1 MSCGVGCSH
10 GSDPVL
16 LWLWCRLAATALI
29 RPLAWEPPYALGAAL
44 QKAKTHTQKN
54 NNNVNERESEI
65 QMLIEDGVM
74 VHPCPLPCVLQCLC
88 RGCIHPLPTKGGLTS

>member
-54 NNNVNERESEI
+54 NNNVIQAGIDAIEYSKGSIELTTWIEKNGDTFARAWLDGYEI
-65 QMLIEDGVM
+65 N
-74 VHPCPLPCVLQCLC
+74 
-88 RGCIHPLPTKGGLTS
+88 